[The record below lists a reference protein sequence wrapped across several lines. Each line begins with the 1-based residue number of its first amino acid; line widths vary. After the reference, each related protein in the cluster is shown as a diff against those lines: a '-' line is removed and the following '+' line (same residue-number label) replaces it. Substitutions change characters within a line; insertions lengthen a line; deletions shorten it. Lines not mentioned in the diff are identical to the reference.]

1 MLKPSSFVRYSFLFV
16 VLFLFFDCGS
26 TENSK
31 EEKKDAEADKEE
43 VQEKEGKE
51 DLVEKGRSIQ
61 KATFRAL
68 AGTLKEQLKKD
79 GLEGALEY
87 CSMNALAITDSL
99 SRAHNVRIK
108 RVTDRPRNPYNAL
121 SDAEEPIFNEF
132 QKTIQKGKKPEPLVE
147 RTDSANIFFS
157 PIVIKKDLCL
167 KCHGKK
173 GEDIS
178 PEHYERIR
186 ELYPDGKAVGY
197 EKGDLRGLWR
207 IEFLEGEKG

>member
-1 MLKPSSFVRYSFLFV
+1 MLKLSSIARYSFFFVALFV
-16 VLFLFFDCGS
+16 LFDCGGPDS
-26 TENSK
+26 SK
-31 EEKKDAEADKEE
+31 KNGGAEDGEKE
-43 VQEKEGKE
+43 VQREKAKT
-51 DLVEKGRSIQ
+51 DLVKKGRSIQ

-68 AGTLKEQLKKD
+68 AGTLKEHLKKD
-79 GLEGALEY
+79 GLEDALQY

-99 SRAHNVRIK
+99 SRAHHVRIK
-108 RVTDRPRNPYNAL
+108 RVTNKPRNPYNAL
-121 SDAEEPIFNEF
+121 SETEKPIFNDFRE
-132 QKTIQKGKKPEPLVE
+132 TIQKGKKPDPVVE
-147 RTDSANIFFS
+147 RADSANIFFS

-173 GEDIS
+173 DVDIT

-207 IEFLEGEKG
+207 IEFLEGKKG